1 MILKNL
7 EQYALLVM
15 ILELIQLIYIQQTL
29 NKSIWPSLLKNLKV
43 RQNCNIILTLKKI
56 KEYELNRV
64 MALLK
69 GREMVFKAFK
79 SGIFAILKQ
88 SEQSEQS
95 EQTSSNDKHTPSILL
110 HQKLHQQLKY
120 VK

>member
-79 SGIFAILKQ
+79 IFAILKQ
-88 SEQSEQS
+88 YLQYLNNQNN
-95 EQTSSNDKHTPSILL
+95 QNNQNKQAAMINIL
-110 HQKLHQQLKY
+110 HQY
-120 VK
+120 YTTI